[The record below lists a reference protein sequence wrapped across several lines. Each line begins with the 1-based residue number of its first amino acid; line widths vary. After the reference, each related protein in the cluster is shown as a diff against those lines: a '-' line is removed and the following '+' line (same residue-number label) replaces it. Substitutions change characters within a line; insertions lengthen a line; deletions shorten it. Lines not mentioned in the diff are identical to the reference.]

1 MEINGINPE
10 LNDMLL
16 RGQLSGRK
24 IAELVRLKET
34 VDQFAQTMYVPGKE
48 MAELKE
54 RFGVEPNIQSWG
66 DYFQTEI
73 ASQYFQVEDVEF
85 IRLVDTVRFD
95 LISAIKIFQGK
106 PEEYCRSIQAQGL
119 TSFGTQR
126 ENWDRSHEE
135 DAHMYILL
143 QYFQEMGLAQCQLS
157 VEDES
162 WFEGFMDIESRQAIG

>member
-10 LNDMLL
+10 LNDMML

-24 IAELVRLKET
+24 IAELVRLKEL
-34 VDQFAQTMYVPGKE
+34 VDRFAQTMYVPGKE

-54 RFGVEPNIQSWG
+54 RFGVEPNIQTWG

-73 ASQYFQVEDVEF
+73 ASQYFQAADDEF

-95 LISAIKIFQGK
+95 LISAIKIFKDKSASFCNQVQ
-106 PEEYCRSIQAQGL
+106 SDGL
-119 TSFGTQR
+119 TVFGMPR
-126 ENWDRSHEE
+126 EEWQVQHEE
-135 DAHMYILL
+135 AAHMHILL
-143 QYFQEMGLAQCQLS
+143 QYYQEMGLEKTQLS

-162 WFEGFMDIESRQAIG
+162 WFDGFMDQEARQAIG